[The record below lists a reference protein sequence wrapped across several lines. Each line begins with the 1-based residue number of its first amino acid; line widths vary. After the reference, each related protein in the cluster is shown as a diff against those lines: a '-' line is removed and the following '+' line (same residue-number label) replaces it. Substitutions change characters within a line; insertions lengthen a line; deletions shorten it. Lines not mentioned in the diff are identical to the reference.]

1 MSTMW
6 SRRGLHVSALF
17 CLFILLMAG
26 AVSAATEQTD
36 TTTDPSLYLSF
47 NEGSG
52 TYVLDGSGYG
62 NGGTLH
68 SASRINNGGCG
79 GAILFNG
86 INSYVAIPYSSLN
99 HPDKAITV
107 SAWFY
112 TDSFRPQTLIS
123 SYNEGG
129 YRLGIGDGGDLWW
142 TVNLEGYGDL
152 DIPVQHEGISLNQW
166 HQVTGTYDGQ
176 YSKIYLDG
184 VLRNQQNASG
194 LIHYQYPNYVILGA
208 NAGTGEGPGAGC
220 SDYLKGGLDEV
231 RIYPR
236 ALTYGQV
243 MDDRFRCSQELVAP
257 PLTGKTEDAAAIC
270 YPKSGVVHLG
280 ESESVVRILSFS
292 DKTENGVWSVALP
305 AGSKLVVSARDLF
318 AKANPDAWYLE
329 IGDEH
334 GRIARTIAFPN
345 TNNAPSEGV
354 VPSGNA
360 TVTIHYF
367 DGKERFPTSV
377 AVRFES
383 VRPPVLPQ
391 SFIPQNV
398 FANPIII
405 IYSASWATLIAL
417 IVVVVWLH
425 RRRKEGKKEKVDK
438 DGKDDEKIIE

>member
-6 SRRGLHVSALF
+6 IRKGQYIPALF
-17 CLFILLMAG
+17 CLFLLLMAG
-26 AVSAATEQTD
+26 AASAQTD

-52 TYVLDGSGYG
+52 TYVLDGSGHG
-62 NGGTLH
+62 NGGTFQ

-79 GAILFNG
+79 GALLFNG
-86 INSYVAIPYSSLN
+86 INSYAAIPYTSLN
-99 HPDKAITV
+99 HPNKAITV
-107 SAWFY
+107 STWYY

-129 YRLGIGDGGDLWW
+129 YQLGIGDGGDLWW
-142 TVNLEGYGDL
+142 TVNLEGYGDM
-152 DIPVQHEGISLNQW
+152 DIPVRNESISLNQW

-176 YSKIYLDG
+176 VSKIYLDG

-208 NAGTGEGPGAGC
+208 NAGTGTQPDAGC

-243 MDDRFRCSQELVAP
+243 MDDRFRCSQELVP
-257 PLTGKTEDAAAIC
+257 PPVLGKSEEPAAIC
-270 YPKSGVVHLG
+270 YLASGALQMRDG
-280 ESESVVRILSFS
+280 EPVVRIMSFS
-292 DKTENGVWSVALP
+292 NKTDNGIWKVTLP
-305 AGSKLVVSARDLF
+305 AGSKLVVSARDF
-318 AKANPDAWYLE
+318 YAKANPDAWYIE
-329 IGDEH
+329 IDDEH
-334 GRIARTIAFPN
+334 GRISRTIAFPN

-360 TVTIHYF
+360 SVTIRYF
-367 DGKERFPTSV
+367 DGKERFPARV
-377 AVRFES
+377 AIQFES
-383 VRPPVLPQ
+383 IRPPTRPPV
-391 SFIPQNV
+391 FIPQNV

-417 IVVVVWLH
+417 IIVVIWLH
-425 RRRKEGKKEKVDK
+425 KRRRERKEENTTENEKDE
-438 DGKDDEKIIE
+438 EKIIE